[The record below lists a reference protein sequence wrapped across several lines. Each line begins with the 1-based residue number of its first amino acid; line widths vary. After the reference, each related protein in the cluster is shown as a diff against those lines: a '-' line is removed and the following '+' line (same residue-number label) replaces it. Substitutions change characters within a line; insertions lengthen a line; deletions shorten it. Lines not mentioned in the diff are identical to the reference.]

1 MMLYIG
7 IVTHEICWVM

>member
-1 MMLYIG
+1 MLYIG